1 MLRFF
6 VLYMYRAR
14 ERNSELV
21 FEVQNCQPNYQVL
34 PLQIEVIRAPRVMSR
49 DLFSS
54 ARSLPPR
61 LEPYLKSPT
70 SQQAVMAPKLCA
82 LCGKSRAILKRPKTG
97 QQICKE
103 CFFYVFETEVHN
115 TITQAQLFKPGDRVA
130 IGASGGKGT
139 PNALRCRVACP
150 PFRSPW

>member
-54 ARSLPPR
+54 ARSL
-61 LEPYLKSPT
+61 LLK
-70 SQQAVMAPKLCA
+70 ARA
-82 LCGKSRAILKRPKTG
+82 LPQVIYQPAGRYGP
-97 QQICKE
+97 
-103 CFFYVFETEVHN
+103 
-115 TITQAQLFKPGDRVA
+115 
-130 IGASGGKGT
+130 
-139 PNALRCRVACP
+139 
-150 PFRSPW
+150 